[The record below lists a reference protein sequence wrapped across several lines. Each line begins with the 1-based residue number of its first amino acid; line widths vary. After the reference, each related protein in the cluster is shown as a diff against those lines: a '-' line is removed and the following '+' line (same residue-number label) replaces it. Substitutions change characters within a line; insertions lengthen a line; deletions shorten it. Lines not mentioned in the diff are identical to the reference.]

1 MSILRPSDPTLP
13 PDPLGSKADIHLT
26 AATQT
31 VTLMILIL
39 LNATVFK
46 GGTLPSDIT
55 MAVSPLASYLVS
67 VLAGHKARRQLL
79 RYCHRAQASQ
89 EPQKGPEGP

>member
-31 VTLMILIL
+31 VTLMILIV
-39 LNATVFK
+39 LNGTVFK
-46 GGTLPSDIT
+46 GGTMPADIGW
-55 MAVSPLASYLVS
+55 MVSPLASYMVS
-67 VLAGHKARRQLL
+67 VVAGAAARRKLL
-79 RYCHRAQASQ
+79 RYCHRAQVPA
-89 EPQKGPEGP
+89 EPERAPEGP